1 MKPFLYEA
9 RVILEIGES
18 IKIDGGNYK
27 ARQHIKYIDAEEA
40 RPKKWYFEMKQY
52 NQQYSYCS
60 KTLDSCVVV
69 GTHNCNMECFKLSS
83 LSFGRSFPE
92 GY

>member
-1 MKPFLYEA
+1 MKPFLYED

-52 NQQYSYCS
+52 NQ
-60 KTLDSCVVV
+60 
-69 GTHNCNMECFKLSS
+69 
-83 LSFGRSFPE
+83 
-92 GY
+92 